1 MLFVAGTVMFIAL
14 LSSLAVAEWLK
25 AHRRERE
32 AYYRS
37 ETLKR
42 LAETQGAGINF
53 ALEFLREEDR
63 IATRRRREGLKL
75 GGLITIAVG
84 LGLMFYF
91 RADMPPGSG
100 AGESSYLMGLIPLL
114 VGVALLAYA
123 YVLGPKE

>member
-1 MLFVAGTVMFIAL
+1 MLFVTGTVMFIAL
-14 LSSLAVAEWLK
+14 VSSLAVAEWSK

-37 ETLKR
+37 ETLKK
-42 LAETQGAGINF
+42 LAETQGAGTSS
-53 ALEFLREEDR
+53 ALEFLREEDK

-75 GGLITIAVG
+75 GGLITVAVG

-91 RADMPPGSG
+91 RTDMPPGSG
-100 AGESSYLMGLIPLL
+100 AGESSYLMGVIPLL
-114 VGVALLAYA
+114 VGVTLLAYV